1 VWTTTF
7 EPRSSGEVFLYVNDS
22 VISLPWIY
30 GFFYWSNN
38 HGTAEVKMEKLTQAP
53 AR

>member
-1 VWTTTF
+1 M
-7 EPRSSGEVFLYVNDS
+7 FLYVNDTA
-22 VISLPWIY
+22 ISLPWIY

-38 HGTAEVKMEKLTQAP
+38 HGTAEVKVEKLEKTA